1 MAFDGEAF
9 VARFN
14 TVWNGHDLDG
24 ILAMMTDDV
33 VFEASFG
40 KDPWG
45 AGVVGQAAV
54 REFLEDMFRRIPD
67 VRWDEIRIFACTEL
81 AVVEWLTTGTPR
93 GGTRYEVQGCD
104 VLALRHGKIAAKPP
118 TERPSSNR
126 LAFFSSL
133 HRAGRDDRRV
143 EGCLAV
149 EVPQHVV
156 LVDVVLLVVAVG
168 GRDPQARNAEDGAAD
183 GHRQRAPQDRQCH
196 RLLAPALLQAH
207 A

>member
-45 AGVVGQAAV
+45 ARVVGQAAV

-67 VRWDEIRIFACTEL
+67 VRWDEIRHFACAEL
-81 AVVEWLTTGTPR
+81 AVVEWLTTGTPK

-104 VLALRHGKIAAKPP
+104 VLALRNGKISAK
-118 TERPSSNR
+118 RSYR
-126 LAFFSSL
+126 KGQL
-133 HRAGRDDRRV
+133 
-143 EGCLAV
+143 
-149 EVPQHVV
+149 
-156 LVDVVLLVVAVG
+156 
-168 GRDPQARNAEDGAAD
+168 
-183 GHRQRAPQDRQCH
+183 
-196 RLLAPALLQAH
+196 
-207 A
+207 

>member
-1 MAFDGEAF
+1 MAFDGDAF

-14 TVWNGHDLDG
+14 TVWNRHDLDG

-45 AGVVGQAAV
+45 ARVVGQAAV

-67 VRWDEIRIFACTEL
+67 VRWDEIRHFACPEL

-104 VLALRHGKIAAKPP
+104 VLALRNGKIAAK
-118 TERPSSNR
+118 RSYR
-126 LAFFSSL
+126 KGQL
-133 HRAGRDDRRV
+133 
-143 EGCLAV
+143 
-149 EVPQHVV
+149 
-156 LVDVVLLVVAVG
+156 
-168 GRDPQARNAEDGAAD
+168 
-183 GHRQRAPQDRQCH
+183 
-196 RLLAPALLQAH
+196 
-207 A
+207 

>member
-1 MAFDGEAF
+1 VAFDGEAF

-45 AGVVGQAAV
+45 ARVAGRTAV

-67 VRWDEIRIFACTEL
+67 VRWDEIRHYAAPEL

-104 VLALRHGKIAAKPP
+104 VLALRNGKIAAK
-118 TERPSSNR
+118 RSYR
-126 LAFFSSL
+126 KGQL
-133 HRAGRDDRRV
+133 
-143 EGCLAV
+143 
-149 EVPQHVV
+149 
-156 LVDVVLLVVAVG
+156 
-168 GRDPQARNAEDGAAD
+168 
-183 GHRQRAPQDRQCH
+183 
-196 RLLAPALLQAH
+196 
-207 A
+207 

>member
-9 VARFN
+9 VAGFN

-45 AGVVGQAAV
+45 ARVVGQAAV

-67 VRWDEIRIFACTEL
+67 VRWDEIRHFACPEL

-93 GGTRYEVQGCD
+93 AGTRYEVQGCD
-104 VLALRHGKIAAKPP
+104 VLALRNGKISAK
-118 TERPSSNR
+118 RSYR
-126 LAFFSSL
+126 KGQL
-133 HRAGRDDRRV
+133 
-143 EGCLAV
+143 
-149 EVPQHVV
+149 
-156 LVDVVLLVVAVG
+156 
-168 GRDPQARNAEDGAAD
+168 
-183 GHRQRAPQDRQCH
+183 
-196 RLLAPALLQAH
+196 
-207 A
+207 